1 MKKSPLRTTVFL
13 SLLGVSYA
21 QTSSWGEPFT
31 VEVSAPAAAS
41 TSALIP
47 SIASPSAAPT
57 STWGDPFTISNSPIA
72 TLPPTSDSVSTSIT
86 VETPTF
92 VTSST
97 VVSSTVVST
106 TLVVSSE
113 SRTTSAPSRTST
125 TETSS
130 SSASPTNLSETSQ
143 PTGAAAA
150 HGRGYCK
157 WTFTG
162 AVVGAQN
169 DNSSDILVYVDS
181 SLPNHTIYFP
191 SDIPIADSSKFPV
204 FIWGN
209 SACNIDGTSNQVFLK
224 HVAANGFLAISEG
237 IMAPDNVPH
246 DGVLSMQGPSNDKT
260 MKQAIDWIYK
270 HARKGRYANVDASRI
285 MAAGISCDGLEAAFN
300 LPDKRVAIVGILS
313 SGLYYNDTFHLAST
327 WKKPILFVMGGR
339 TDQVTPN
346 AEHDFKN
353 IPAGTPKWKGILPLG
368 HLGDISQPN
377 GGMFGK
383 ATLNWALLN
392 PKGSGDAA
400 QYFKSGWQAD
410 GWDVASADLNKL
422 KTVGRHWNL
431 SS

>member
-162 AVVGAQN
+162 AVVGAVGAM
-169 DNSSDILVYVDS
+169 LV
-181 SLPNHTIYFP
+181 
-191 SDIPIADSSKFPV
+191 
-204 FIWGN
+204 
-209 SACNIDGTSNQVFLK
+209 
-224 HVAANGFLAISEG
+224 
-237 IMAPDNVPH
+237 
-246 DGVLSMQGPSNDKT
+246 
-260 MKQAIDWIYK
+260 
-270 HARKGRYANVDASRI
+270 
-285 MAAGISCDGLEAAFN
+285 
-300 LPDKRVAIVGILS
+300 
-313 SGLYYNDTFHLAST
+313 
-327 WKKPILFVMGGR
+327 
-339 TDQVTPN
+339 
-346 AEHDFKN
+346 
-353 IPAGTPKWKGILPLG
+353 
-368 HLGDISQPN
+368 
-377 GGMFGK
+377 
-383 ATLNWALLN
+383 
-392 PKGSGDAA
+392 
-400 QYFKSGWQAD
+400 
-410 GWDVASADLNKL
+410 
-422 KTVGRHWNL
+422 
-431 SS
+431 

>member
-97 VVSSTVVST
+97 VVSSTVEEWV
-106 TLVVSSE
+106 E
-113 SRTTSAPSRTST
+113 GSR
-125 TETSS
+125 
-130 SSASPTNLSETSQ
+130 
-143 PTGAAAA
+143 
-150 HGRGYCK
+150 
-157 WTFTG
+157 
-162 AVVGAQN
+162 QN